1 MLKLHLGCGDIILP
15 DYVNID
21 LYNPKADLECDIHKL
36 PYDDNSVDEIVSCH
50 VIEHFGFK
58 EAFDVLREWYRVL
71 KPEGYII
78 TETPDFLESC
88 RAFVNGSESER
99 INLYGHFFAKA
110 DNIPGQVHRFL
121 YTENQLKWTLANVG
135 FRNITR
141 VPALRYIGME
151 HLCLKLVAQK

>member
-1 MLKLHLGCGDIILP
+1 MLKLHLGCGDIIL
-15 DYVNID
+15 DGYVNVD
-21 LYNPKADLECDIHKL
+21 LYNPKAELQCDIKKL
-36 PYDDNSVDEIVSCH
+36 PYEDNSVDEVLSCH
-50 VIEHFGFK
+50 VIEHFDFK

-71 KPEGYII
+71 KPDGYII
-78 TETPDFLESC
+78 TETPDFLGSC
-88 RAFVNGSESER
+88 QAFVNGSEEER

-110 DNIPGQVHRFL
+110 WLPGQTHKFL

-135 FRNITR
+135 FKNIYR